1 MAQEYLAKENPA
13 AYNQGIMDFGA
24 IQCTPV
30 APKCEIC
37 PLIETCFAANNN
49 KVAELP
55 IKSKKIKQRERRF
68 SFIYIRCNGK
78 TVIRRR
84 GAGDIW
90 QGLWELPTTE
100 MIGNVIEKATLI
112 KKNVKHILT
121 HQIIFADLYLL
132 ETDVPP
138 TLPTDF
144 IWIKENEIEHYALPR
159 LIDLLVKSL

>member
-1 MAQEYLAKENPA
+1 M
-13 AYNQGIMDFGA
+13 
-24 IQCTPV
+24 
-30 APKCEIC
+30 
-37 PLIETCFAANNN
+37 
-49 KVAELP
+49 
-55 IKSKKIKQRERRF
+55 KIL
-68 SFIYIRCNGK
+68 RCNGK

-100 MIGNVIEKATLI
+100 LVSNVIEKAALI

-121 HQIIFADLYLL
+121 HQIIFADFYLL
-132 ETDVPP
+132 ETDVSP

>member
-1 MAQEYLAKENPA
+1 
-13 AYNQGIMDFGA
+13 
-24 IQCTPV
+24 
-30 APKCEIC
+30 
-37 PLIETCFAANNN
+37 
-49 KVAELP
+49 
-55 IKSKKIKQRERRF
+55 
-68 SFIYIRCNGK
+68 
-78 TVIRRR
+78 
-84 GAGDIW
+84 
-90 QGLWELPTTE
+90 